1 MPLRP
6 HGQALIDPTDP
17 QRTASCDRC
26 GHLFNLVALQW
37 QQEWSGPSLYN
48 KGYLVCPRC
57 LDEPAD
63 FLRMNILGADPSP
76 AFNSRIDPYL
86 IDQTD
91 WRITEDGEERITED
105 PSDEPRVTENDA

>member
-1 MPLRP
+1 
-6 HGQALIDPTDP
+6 
-17 QRTASCDRC
+17 
-26 GHLFNLVALQW
+26 
-37 QQEWSGPSLYN
+37 
-48 KGYLVCPRC
+48 
-57 LDEPAD
+57 
-63 FLRMNILGADPSP
+63 MNILGADPSP